1 MAWAAVAGRA
11 LGLLVMAV
19 LAWQVLG
26 RELDF
31 NSASGPLRF
40 IHGIDLVIHEAG
52 HAFAFFLPRFL
63 YVLGGSAL
71 QVILPAV
78 CAWTFLTQRQIGSFA
93 VALFWTGE
101 SVTDVAIYMADAK
114 KRALPLLGGDPT
126 GHDWHYLLG
135 QLGLLNWAQWLGR
148 LTFGIGILI
157 ITIAL
162 AILANETYRAWQRAA
177 TPANLR

>member
-19 LAWQVLG
+19 LAWQILG

-31 NSASGPLRF
+31 NATTGPLRF

-52 HAFAFFLPRFL
+52 HTFAFFLPRFL

-71 QVILPAV
+71 QVIMPAV
-78 CAWTFLTQRQIGSFA
+78 CAWTFLKQRQLASFA

-114 KRALPLLGGDPT
+114 KRVLPLLGGDST
-126 GHDWHYLLG
+126 AHDWHYLLG
-135 QLGLLNWAQWLGR
+135 QLGLLNWAAWLGR
-148 LTFGIGILI
+148 LTFGLGIVL

-162 AILANETYRAWQRAA
+162 SIVANETYRAWQRAA
-177 TPANLR
+177 KTAHPR